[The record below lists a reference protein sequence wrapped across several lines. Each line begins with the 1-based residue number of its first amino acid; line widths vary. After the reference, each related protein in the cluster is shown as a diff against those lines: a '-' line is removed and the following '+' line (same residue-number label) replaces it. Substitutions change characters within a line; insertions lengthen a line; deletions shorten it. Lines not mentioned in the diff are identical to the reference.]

1 MPIFEAP
8 AEELN
13 FTFARLDNSTR
24 NANTESTMMSSSDY
38 NSANY
43 D

>member
-13 FTFARLDNSTR
+13 ITFANNDNSTR
-24 NANTESTMMSSSDY
+24 DANTVSKMNSSSDY
-38 NSANY
+38 HSANY
-43 D
+43 